1 MRDQTRKADE
11 GKPRLFLVPAELD
24 IAVGRVM
31 TFGAKKYGA
40 RTWRGVEMERYQ
52 DALARHFAA
61 YKADPDGVDEES
73 GLPHLWHR
81 AVARNAGRGESG
93 TIGMRVMTVSAS
105 ASATVARRAG
115 RSGIQSSGARARQEI
130 RLIRRL
136 DALGWSSYLLT
147 GGAMDAATLITPWAS
162 PSDTV

>member
-40 RTWRGVEMERYQ
+40 RTWRGVEIERYQ
-52 DALARHFAA
+52 DALARHFAT

-73 GLPHLWHR
+73 GLPHLWHL
-81 AVARNAGRGESG
+81 ATNAAFLCALHG
-93 TIGMRVMTVSAS
+93 
-105 ASATVARRAG
+105 
-115 RSGIQSSGARARQEI
+115 
-130 RLIRRL
+130 RL
-136 DALGWSSYLLT
+136 DREARH
-147 GGAMDAATLITPWAS
+147 GA
-162 PSDTV
+162 

>member
-40 RTWRGVEMERYQ
+40 RTWRGVEIERYQ
-52 DALARHFAA
+52 DALARLFAA

-73 GLPHLWHR
+73 GLPHLWHL
-81 AVARNAGRGESG
+81 ATNAAFLCALHG
-93 TIGMRVMTVSAS
+93 
-105 ASATVARRAG
+105 
-115 RSGIQSSGARARQEI
+115 
-130 RLIRRL
+130 RL
-136 DALGWSSYLLT
+136 DREARH
-147 GGAMDAATLITPWAS
+147 GA
-162 PSDTV
+162 